1 MTNLKTITAE
11 KLEEIRNA
19 LLDKWVDD
27 IQIDDL
33 IDYYREGTEEFLSNS
48 TSEQILE
55 WAEEHDIKV

>member
-33 IDYYREGTEEFLSNS
+33 INYYREGTEEFLSNS
-48 TSEQILE
+48 TPEQILE

>member
-27 IQIDDL
+27 IQIGDL
-33 IDYYREGTEEFLSNS
+33 VDYYRDGTEEFLSHS
-48 TSEQILE
+48 TPEQILE